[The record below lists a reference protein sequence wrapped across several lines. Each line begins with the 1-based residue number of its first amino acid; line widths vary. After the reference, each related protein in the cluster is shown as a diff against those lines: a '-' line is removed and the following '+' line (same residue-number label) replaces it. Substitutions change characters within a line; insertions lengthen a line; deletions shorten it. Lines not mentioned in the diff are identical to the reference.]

1 MVVLYITEKA
11 ILKLTNCVDAEEFQ
25 QLYREER
32 LRLPFFASIKAL
44 RRPSKSDFA
53 GLANPVA
60 HFLRPPQNDNN
71 FDCYIVDAAEQTMQ
85 EIPSAVCL
93 KLLPMLNCSV
103 DSILPATLQ
112 MIRKSEHYSMA
123 VQYTTQD
130 VPAELAKVASKTK
143 AGITLLRP
151 CSRVAVLVISNQRS
165 QLSPSGTGHKLV
177 TANVVDF
184 LHTDSAEQPGPRQK
198 YEITTFCTLDNV
210 TDYKL
215 DPPKQAAFKQQAALI
230 SVTGVVTA
238 DTDSTERPIKGFIAD
253 DVQLLNPE
261 QAESLKTMLKKW
273 MYFAALG
280 GQMSRKR
287 ESEPWSPE
295 DNPAQAGPCRRLGR
309 APTGPELPDYSDSV
323 ATAGA

>member
-1 MVVLYITEKA
+1 
-11 ILKLTNCVDAEEFQ
+11 
-25 QLYREER
+25 
-32 LRLPFFASIKAL
+32 
-44 RRPSKSDFA
+44 
-53 GLANPVA
+53 
-60 HFLRPPQNDNN
+60 
-71 FDCYIVDAAEQTMQ
+71 
-85 EIPSAVCL
+85 
-93 KLLPMLNCSV
+93 MLNCSV

-123 VQYTTQD
+123 VQYTTQE
-130 VPAELAKVASKTK
+130 VPAELAKAASKTR

-151 CSRVAVLVISNQRS
+151 CSRVVVLIVSNKRS

-177 TANVVDF
+177 TPNVVDL
-184 LHTDSAEQPGPRQK
+184 LHTDNAEQPGPQQK

-287 ESEPWSPE
+287 ESEPWTTE
-295 DNPAQAGPCRRLGR
+295 ENPAQTGPCKRLGR